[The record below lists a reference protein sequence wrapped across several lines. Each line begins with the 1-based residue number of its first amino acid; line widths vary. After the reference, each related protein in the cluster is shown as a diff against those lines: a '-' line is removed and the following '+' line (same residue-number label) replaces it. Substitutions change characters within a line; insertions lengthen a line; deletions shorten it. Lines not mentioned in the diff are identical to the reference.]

1 MCFLAR
7 RELFPA
13 RGQNEH
19 EIGARL
25 LMPMLLLLLLAQ
37 PAAAAPQDD
46 GFFNC
51 TSVPCASLRCC
62 CHRGAG

>member
-1 MCFLAR
+1 MFFGEKRIVSRAR
-7 RELFPA
+7 
-13 RGQNEH
+13 QNEH

-51 TSVPCASLRCC
+51 TSIPCASLRCC
-62 CHRGAG
+62 CHRGAD